1 MYQIQILW
9 VDMGGSFWT
18 PADDDNY
25 KWAWSS
31 YEEAYNRLCELYKQN
46 CSDYRIAKI

>member
-9 VDMGGSFWT
+9 TDMCGSFWT
-18 PADDDNY
+18 PADDNY
-25 KWAWSS
+25 KWAWPS
-31 YEEAYNRLCELYKQN
+31 YEEAYNRLCNLHKQN